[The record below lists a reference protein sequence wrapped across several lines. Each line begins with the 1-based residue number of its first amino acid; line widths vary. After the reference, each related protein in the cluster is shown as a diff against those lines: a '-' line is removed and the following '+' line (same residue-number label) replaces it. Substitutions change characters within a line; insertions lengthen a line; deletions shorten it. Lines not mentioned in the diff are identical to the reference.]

1 MTNSTQKRFAI
12 WLARTAVESD
22 YEEHEYFRVLK
33 VIENGGSPTE
43 LVVGKGYEEPDADS
57 LCVLKKTSPINR
69 SNMLYWR
76 DRLWFWI
83 EMNQ

>member
-1 MTNSTQKRFAI
+1 M
-12 WLARTAVESD
+12 
-22 YEEHEYFRVLK
+22 
-33 VIENGGSPTE
+33 IENGGSPTE

-57 LCVLKKTSPINR
+57 LCILKKTSPINR